1 MARVTF
7 EKGQRITHLS
17 GQIGNLIYRTV
28 GGKTFVFEAEGAG
41 LPKNATR
48 KQKRLYKRKC
58 IIRKT
63 FVFEAEGAGLP
74 KNATRKQKRLYKRK
88 CIINECVELI
98 QRQVGDIDVALAMRT
113 KIRDRMRSLYDRLA
127 PEIKARTK
135 LQRAM
140 ITEYKTRFDIEND
153 SIMIRE
159 KLGIDSTTIGKEL

>member
-28 GGKTFVFEAEGAG
+28 GG
-41 LPKNATR
+41 
-48 KQKRLYKRKC
+48 
-58 IIRKT
+58 KT

-127 PEIKARTK
+127 PEIKASTK

-140 ITEYKTRFDIEND
+140 ITEYETRFDIEND

>member
-1 MARVTF
+1 MARVIF

-58 IIRKT
+58 II
-63 FVFEAEGAGLP
+63 
-74 KNATRKQKRLYKRK
+74 
-88 CIINECVELI
+88 NECVELI
-98 QRQVGDIDVALAMRT
+98 QRQMGDIDVALAMRT

-135 LQRAM
+135 LQKAM
-140 ITEYKTRFDIEND
+140 MEEYDARFDTEKE
-153 SIMIRE
+153 SIMVRE
-159 KLGIDSTTIGKEL
+159 KLGIDPMTTGKEQ

>member
-58 IIRKT
+58 II
-63 FVFEAEGAGLP
+63 
-74 KNATRKQKRLYKRK
+74 
-88 CIINECVELI
+88 NECVELI
-98 QRQVGDIDVALAMRT
+98 QRQTGNLEVALAMRT

-135 LQRAM
+135 LQKAM
-140 ITEYKTRFDIEND
+140 IREYETRFDTEKE

-159 KLGIDSTTIGKEL
+159 KLGIGPTTTGKER

>member
-58 IIRKT
+58 II
-63 FVFEAEGAGLP
+63 
-74 KNATRKQKRLYKRK
+74 
-88 CIINECVELI
+88 NECVELI
-98 QRQVGDIDVALAMRT
+98 QRQTGNIAVALAMRT

-135 LQRAM
+135 LQKAM
-140 ITEYKTRFDIEND
+140 IREYETWFDTEKE

-159 KLGIDSTTIGKEL
+159 KLGIGPTTTGKER

>member
-58 IIRKT
+58 II
-63 FVFEAEGAGLP
+63 
-74 KNATRKQKRLYKRK
+74 
-88 CIINECVELI
+88 NECVELI

-113 KIRDRMRSLYDRLA
+113 KIRDRMRGLYDRLA

-135 LQRAM
+135 LQKAM
-140 ITEYKTRFDIEND
+140 MEEYDARFDTEKE
-153 SIMIRE
+153 SIMVRE
-159 KLGIDSTTIGKEL
+159 KLGIDPMTTGKEQ